1 MNKNF
6 FSLKLVSNVVI
17 YALLISISYV
27 YLYPLFKIVSLT
39 FMSQSDI
46 INQEVDWIPTSFDFG
61 NIKVAYNVLGGWMT
75 IVNSM
80 WVSLLFALAQTF
92 VSALTGFA
100 FARYE
105 FRYKKFWFAMVL
117 ISFIIP
123 VPVLLAPRIMMFS
136 TFQTTLGVQMFGS
149 IIPQFLM
156 SLTGQGINSA
166 ILILIFFNFFK
177 VIPISLDEAAKIDG
191 ASSVQILWHII
202 IKMSIP
208 AITIVMLF
216 SFVWNWNETYLTGIF
231 IKDSIA
237 LLPMRLSAFDGLFDA
252 RGGDNLLSEAY
263 KMAATFFSIN
273 PLLIIYL
280 FAQKQFI
287 EGIENTGITGE

>member
-1 MNKNF
+1 MMNKI
-6 FSLKLVSNVVI
+6 FSLKFLTSLVI

-27 YLYPLFKIVSLT
+27 YLYPLLKVVSLT
-39 FMSQSDI
+39 FMSQTDI
-46 INQEVDWIPTSFDFG
+46 INQEVDWIPTKIDFG
-61 NIKVAYNVLGGWMT
+61 NIKVAYNVLGGWLT
-75 IVNSM
+75 IVNSI

-92 VSALTGFA
+92 VSALAGFA

-105 FRYKKFWFAMVL
+105 FKFKKFWFSMVL
-117 ISFIIP
+117 VSFIIP
-123 VPVLLAPRIMMFS
+123 IPVLLAPRIMMFS
-136 TFQTTLGVQMFGS
+136 SFQSTSGIQMFGS
-149 IIPQFLM
+149 ILPQLAMAF
-156 SLTGQGINSA
+156 TGQGINSA
-166 ILILIFFNFFK
+166 ILILIFYNFFK
-177 VIPISLDEAAKIDG
+177 VIPISLDEAARIDG
-191 ASSVQILWHII
+191 ATSIQILWHII

-208 AITIVMLF
+208 AITIVLLF
-216 SFVWNWNETYLTGIF
+216 SFVWNWNETYLTSIF

-237 LLPMRLSAFDGLFDA
+237 LLPMRLSAFDGLFSA